1 MKGWVLGVL
10 LTIVSAA
17 GSTSGLILQK
27 IAHTRE
33 QKAVKDGIKTNTLK
47 CFDIPCNKYFI
58 AGFIMLAFV
67 PLPFDFVALAN
78 AGQSII
84 LPVGTGCTVIFG
96 QLLAPKILG
105 EKLTNL
111 DIVATFFIT
120 LGTVLSMA
128 TGTHESP
135 TYTANR
141 LLYLYTLTPFII
153 AMVFIAITTTI
164 CLIVAHVPKLEEKLW
179 ASAKIPILAYIP
191 SSLGAVQIMVFKVV
205 GELTKNTFT
214 GYEESYVDTS
224 SSSSTNSTNG
234 INYKTRMVKT
244 NEFLNPI
251 LYLYVFLVITLAVA
265 QLSYLNR
272 GLSKYNAIK
281 FLPIYNTL
289 LLMVGVT
296 CGAIYFQ
303 EYDAFHPVWFPIGCL
318 LEMSGIFALAWKM
331 DDDDNKNNENVDTE
345 SNSNSSE
352 KIVTESTTSNLT
364 KILPS

>member
-1 MKGWVLGVL
+1 
-10 LTIVSAA
+10 
-17 GSTSGLILQK
+17 
-27 IAHTRE
+27 
-33 QKAVKDGIKTNTLK
+33 
-47 CFDIPCNKYFI
+47 
-58 AGFIMLAFV
+58 
-67 PLPFDFVALAN
+67 
-78 AGQSII
+78 
-84 LPVGTGCTVIFG
+84 
-96 QLLAPKILG
+96 
-105 EKLTNL
+105 
-111 DIVATFFIT
+111 
-120 LGTVLSMA
+120 
-128 TGTHESP
+128 
-135 TYTANR
+135 
-141 LLYLYTLTPFII
+141 
-153 AMVFIAITTTI
+153 
-164 CLIVAHVPKLEEKLW
+164 
-179 ASAKIPILAYIP
+179 
-191 SSLGAVQIMVFKVV
+191 MVFKVV

-318 LEMSGIFALAWKM
+318 LEMSGILALAWKM